1 MSIGFDGQDISPS
14 PYPHSRLLEFLR
26 KAPPFEAL
34 DTEELKRLISRMELA
49 FFPRGQRI
57 VSKGDP
63 PYKHLYLIQQGAARV
78 SLVDEHGEEL
88 LVDERGET
96 DYFGATSILQGKP
109 PMFDITAQQDLIALM
124 LPAEDLRQLA
134 ATHPEFQHYFSLSL
148 ARTIEAVRQS
158 TVSQRSQLIGQ
169 GALNLD
175 VFLGH
180 KKVADLMSRQVLT
193 CTPEVSARTAASLMT
208 QQRVSSIVVTGNDL
222 SLQGIVTDNDLRS
235 KVLAAGLDPEAPVDE
250 IMSRPVRA
258 IAPDAY
264 AFDALLSM
272 SHYGVRLLLV
282 VDDNRLVGIISEH
295 DLQMET
301 GSSPVQIIGAIERST
316 SLSSLIGMAPK
327 VDRVLEMLLRQGGPV
342 KKLVALVTELNDRI
356 TRQTLKLV
364 EQQIASEGFGGAPAP
379 FSWIALG
386 SEGRREQTL
395 HTDQDNALF
404 YAEVSSADATELR
417 AWFLR
422 FSERVVDCLAHT
434 GIPLC
439 PGGVLACNPQ
449 WCRPEEQWRETFL
462 RWITEPNPNSLLMAA
477 IFFDFRPLYAGTD
490 FPGVLDEELLPAIR
504 QNRLFLRFMAKNALS
519 NRPPLSLLKRFVVEK
534 SGEHMNRFDLKMKG
548 LTPIVDAAR
557 VLSLDLGI
565 RHRNTFDRLDA
576 IADRGVFDGA
586 FHADLREAYE
596 FIVYLQISRHLEA
609 LAKGEGPDNFVDPES
624 LNNLQRKML
633 KESFAVV
640 RRLQEIIEFRFRT
653 RIVEI

>member
-1 MSIGFDGQDISPS
+1 MSINDDRQNTSRFPF
-14 PYPHSRLLEFLR
+14 PHSRLLEFLC
-26 KAPPFEAL
+26 KAPPFDAL
-34 DTEELKRLISRMELA
+34 ETKELTGLISRMDLA

-57 VSKGDP
+57 ISKGDP
-63 PYKHLYLIQQGAARV
+63 PYKHLYIIQQGSVKV
-78 SLVDEHGEEL
+78 SLIDEHGEEL

-134 ATHPEFQHYFSLSL
+134 ATHPEFQRYFSLSL
-148 ARTIEAVRQS
+148 ARTIEAVRHS
-158 TVSQRSQLIGQ
+158 VVSQRSQLIGQ
-169 GALNLD
+169 GTLNLD

-180 KKVADLMSRQVLT
+180 KKVADLMSREVLT
-193 CTPEVSARTAASLMT
+193 CSPEVSARTAASLMA
-208 QQRVSSIVVTGNDL
+208 QQRVSSIVVTGTDL
-222 SLQGIVTDNDLRS
+222 SLLGIVTDNDLRS
-235 KVLAAGLDPEAPVDE
+235 KVVATGLDPEAAVDE

-258 IAPDAY
+258 IAHDAY
-264 AFDALLSM
+264 AFDALLAM
-272 SHYGVRLLLV
+272 SHYGVRLLVV

-316 SLSSLIGMAPK
+316 SLSSLIGLTPK

-356 TRQTLKLV
+356 TLQTLKLV
-364 EQQIASEGFGGAPAP
+364 EQQIASEGFGTAPAP

-395 HTDQDNALF
+395 HTDQDSALF
-404 YAEVSSADATELR
+404 YAEISPADETELK

-422 FSERVVDCLAHT
+422 FSERVVDCLART
-434 GIPLC
+434 GIPVC

-449 WCRPEEQWRETFL
+449 WCRPEQQWQATFL
-462 RWITEPNPNSLLMAA
+462 EWITDPNPHALLIAS

-490 FPGVLDEELLPAIR
+490 FPDALDAELLSAIR

-534 SGEHMNRFDLKMKG
+534 SGAHMNRFDLKMKG

-565 RHRNTFDRLDA
+565 RTRNTFDRLEA
-576 IADRGVFDGA
+576 IEEKGVLDTD

-596 FIVYLQISRHLEA
+596 FLVYLQISRHLEA

-653 RIVEI
+653 QMVEI